1 MAGLDFLVRAT
12 RVRTTEGR
20 LRGEVEFHCF
30 RVGVVGVGRQQQAV
44 TAILQIRRW
53 PAVGRKLATY
63 LRQLRLAK
71 DVRAWWS
78 ALLFLTLLVFS
89 TFQTLFYVR
98 FTLRGLDCLD
108 KALAFAAFACAF
120 VTGVLSCVL
129 YIIYWLN
136 YMFEV

>member
-1 MAGLDFLVRAT
+1 MLDNSFNACSIYNKSILTFFL
-12 RVRTTEGR
+12 
-20 LRGEVEFHCF
+20 LYF
-30 RVGVVGVGRQQQAV
+30 
-44 TAILQIRRW
+44 
-53 PAVGRKLATY
+53 
-63 LRQLRLAK
+63 
-71 DVRAWWS
+71 
-78 ALLFLTLLVFS
+78 LFLTLLVFS

-98 FTLRGLDCLD
+98 FTLRGLNCLD